1 MRVLKTAE
9 LRLGSAF
16 KYGYFAGLAL
26 LLPLTTLM
34 GLLGMFGLANVN
46 YNGRP
51 VHGFEALVA
60 SVFAGVTIPLS
71 LAVPLL
77 LGTAMLRLFKRWAP
91 LLEDKHAP

>member
-1 MRVLKTAE
+1 MHVLKTAE

-26 LLPLTTLM
+26 FLPLATIVD
-34 GLLGMFGLANVN
+34 LLGMFGLAKVV
-46 YNGRP
+46 YDGRA

-71 LAVPLL
+71 PAIPLF

-91 LLEDKHAP
+91 LLEDKHAS